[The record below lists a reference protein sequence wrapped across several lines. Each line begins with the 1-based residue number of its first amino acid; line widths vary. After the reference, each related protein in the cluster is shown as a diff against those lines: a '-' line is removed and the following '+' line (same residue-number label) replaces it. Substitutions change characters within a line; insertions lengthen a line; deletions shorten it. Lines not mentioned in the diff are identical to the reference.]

1 MIFHWHSLNS
11 FRTSLR
17 LHPANRSI
25 DTFSMFAALGSQHSV
40 FMHFVLQQLC
50 GHVLRS
56 STTCMFSSKPI
67 GVKDVLV
74 WWTSSKDAIDKHYLE
89 VPMCVH
95 VCVCMSVHSSHVYA
109 YITPLLCV
117 WQHTC
122 TPSTSHTYVTLSS
135 VGTDPMFTGNSS
147 KYLLKNSPLFQYF
160 KVQTVVM

>member
-1 MIFHWHSLNS
+1 MNFHWQSLNS
-11 FRTSLR
+11 FCTSLR
-17 LHPANRSI
+17 LHPANRST
-25 DTFSMFAALGSQHSV
+25 DTFSMVAALGSQHSV

-50 GHVLRS
+50 GHVFRS

-67 GVKDVLV
+67 GVKDVLA

-89 VPMCVH
+89 VPMCVR
-95 VCVCMSVHSSHVYA
+95 VCVCLFTRHMCM
-109 YITPLLCV
+109 L
-117 WQHTC
+117 
-122 TPSTSHTYVTLSS
+122 TSHPYFVYGSTHVHLPLPTHVTLSS